1 MKENS
6 HGAAAKPLVSRK
18 KLHIALIV
26 KQMNI
31 GGLERCVARVCN
43 GLDCERFDVSIIC
56 LNRGGSALNWI
67 NRPDVNIV
75 ELGFRNGNSP
85 ACIYKLASTLRH
97 GKVDIAHSHNW
108 GTLLETQLACRL
120 AGNVAHLHAER
131 GTVLGPPSKKAWR
144 NRLRAKLMR
153 WAVSMSDGVMT
164 NSHAVASR
172 IHELTNLKSVR
183 IEVIPNGVDRLAS
196 NEDILASRAE
206 IRGRLNIPPHAVVVG
221 SVGRL
226 VPVKNFALALNAFAT
241 LQCTDDFSPH
251 FVLVGEGPLE
261 GELKSLAKERSVED
275 RIHFVGQ
282 RENVWPYL
290 SAMDLYLNTSDSEGM
305 SQSMLEAIACGLPVL
320 ATDVGDARHMIE
332 GTHRCGEVLIHAT
345 IEELSACMD
354 RILRDSA
361 LRNTYECNAL
371 QTHAAQYSLE
381 TMVRRFEDL
390 YERLADAR

>member
-1 MKENS
+1 MTDRISKTSVETT
-6 HGAAAKPLVSRK
+6 APSR

-31 GGLERCVARVCN
+31 GGLERCVTRVCN

-67 NRPDVNIV
+67 SRPDVNIL
-75 ELGFRNGNSP
+75 ELGFRNGNSS
-85 ACIYKLASTLRH
+85 ACIYKLASSLRRL
-97 GKVDIAHSHNW
+97 KVDIAHSHNW
-108 GTLLETQLACRL
+108 GTLLESQLACRL
-120 AGNVAHLHAER
+120 AGNVTHLHAER
-131 GTVLGPPSKKAWR
+131 GTVLGPASTRRWR

-164 NSHAVASR
+164 NSHSVASR
-172 IHELTNLKSVR
+172 VRELTNLQSLK

-196 NEDILASRAE
+196 SVEVLASGIE
-206 IRGRLNIPPHAVVVG
+206 IRRALHIPADALVVG

-226 VPVKNFALALNAFAT
+226 VPVKNFALALGAFAK
-241 LQCTDDFSPH
+241 LECSDGFKPH
-251 FVLVGEGPLE
+251 FMLVGEGPLE
-261 GELKSLAKERSVED
+261 GELKSLAKEKNVED
-275 RIHFVGQ
+275 RMHFVGQ

-332 GTHRCGEVLIHAT
+332 STHRCGEVLTHAT
-345 IEELSACMD
+345 IEEFSESID
-354 RILRDSA
+354 RVLRDQS
-361 LRNTYECNAL
+361 LRSTYNSNAL
-371 QTHAAQYSLE
+371 KTHAAQYSLQ
-381 TMVRRFEDL
+381 TMVRRFEEL
-390 YERLADAR
+390 YERLAEAR